1 MLIKSFYISIG
12 LRNELEQCITYHGN
26 PHLRLIMNKNFS
38 QCYETK
44 FNDLNN
50 KFGRLILSK
59 HYAILSMTHPH
70 D

>member
-1 MLIKSFYISIG
+1 MLIKSFYISVG
-12 LRNELEQCITYHGN
+12 LRNESEQCITYHGN
-26 PHLRLIMNKNFS
+26 PHLRLIMNTKFS

-50 KFGRLILSK
+50 KFVCLILSK
-59 HYAILSMTHPH
+59 HYATLSMTHHH